1 MDFYNYILEMLPPLY
16 RTPNTLARYKVI
28 ASQMNKLFE
37 EIKKL
42 PSKYVIDTCE
52 NEELLVL
59 GENVGVKK
67 LETDSWETYRQLIA
81 VEHYKLF
88 NVPTHENI
96 IKLVR
101 KSTGFYPVLESLH
114 YFGDSEEND
123 QGYKLVYELPI
134 DYNQKPLENVESFIG
149 GGIKINREFL
159 VSLDGCDIYWAQGI
173 LNDGVIKIGGV

>member
-1 MDFYNYILEMLPPLY
+1 MDFYKYMIELLPPLY

-28 ASQMNKLFE
+28 ASQMNKLFA

-42 PSKYVIDTCE
+42 PTKYVIDTCS
-52 NEELLVL
+52 NDELLVL
-59 GENVGVKK
+59 GENVGIKK
-67 LETDSWETYRQLIA
+67 LDTDSWETYRQLVA

-88 NVPTHENI
+88 NIPTHDNI

-114 YFGDSEEND
+114 YFGEEQEYD
-123 QGYKLVYELPI
+123 QGYKLEYELPI

-149 GGIKINREFL
+149 GGIKIEREFL
-159 VSLDGCDIYWAQGI
+159 ISFEGCDVLWAQA
-173 LNDGVIKIGGV
+173 LLDDGVIKIGGV

>member
-1 MDFYNYILEMLPPLY
+1 MDFYKYMLELLPPLY

-28 ASQMNKLFE
+28 ASQMNKLFA

-42 PSKYVIDTCE
+42 PTKYAIDICS
-52 NEELLVL
+52 NDELLVL
-59 GENVGVKK
+59 GENVGIKK
-67 LETDSWETYRQLIA
+67 LDTDSWETYRQLVA

-88 NVPTHENI
+88 NIPTHDNI
-96 IKLVR
+96 IKLIR

-114 YFGDSEEND
+114 YFGEEQEYD
-123 QGYKLVYELPI
+123 QGYKLEYELPI

-149 GGIKINREFL
+149 GGIKIEREFL
-159 VSLDGCDIYWAQGI
+159 ISFEGCDILWAQAL